1 MFASLDWPAFIVA
14 MLAVEL
20 TPGPNMGWLA
30 TLSARAG
37 REHGMKAVAGITLGL
52 AIQLLAAATGLSALL
67 AGSITLYEALRWG
80 GVAFMLYLAW
90 EAFSDDGSAP
100 PAMANKL
107 AGFRR
112 GLIANLLNPKALVF
126 YLLVVGQFADPRL
139 GHLWLQI
146 LTLGSLHIL
155 LSLIVHVTI
164 VLVADRLGGIL
175 EKWRTSFA
183 ARIGFGLA
191 LAIVALW
198 IAMSTS
204 RA

>member
-1 MFASLDWPAFIVA
+1 
-14 MLAVEL
+14 
-20 TPGPNMGWLA
+20 
-30 TLSARAG
+30 
-37 REHGMKAVAGITLGL
+37 
-52 AIQLLAAATGLSALL
+52 
-67 AGSITLYEALRWG
+67 
-80 GVAFMLYLAW
+80 
-90 EAFSDDGSAP
+90 
-100 PAMANKL
+100 MANKL

-146 LTLGSLHIL
+146 LLLGSLHIL

-164 VLVADRLGGIL
+164 VLVADHLGGLL